1 MRLMR
6 SLLKLVVFAF
16 CLLCFFITTL
26 PLIPWL
32 QRDARRVRPIL
43 MKATSRACSFT
54 SWLLGLEVEIVGEK
68 DVLSSHKTF
77 LMVSNHMSYLDVI
90 LLASLRSACF
100 VTSQEIRET
109 PGLGIIC
116 RAGGCLFV
124 NRKNR
129 RNLGGEVK
137 ELSEAMKDGMSVTV
151 FPEATSSDGSGVLK
165 FRRPLFNAAI
175 DAKVPVLP
183 VTINYLEIDGEAVKG
198 HNRDTI
204 CWYGDMPF
212 FAHAVKLFG
221 TKKLKAQLVVGKFI
235 EPTAE
240 ALELADAAYAHVSST
255 FKILGPP
262 A

>member
-6 SLLKLVVFAF
+6 SLLKLVVFAL

-26 PLIPWL
+26 PLVPWL
-32 QRDARRVRPIL
+32 QRDARRVRPLL
-43 MKATSRACSFT
+43 MKATSLACSFT

-68 DVLSSHKTF
+68 DALSSHGTF
-77 LMVSNHMSYLDVI
+77 LMVANHMSYLDVI
-90 LLASLRSACF
+90 LLASQRSACF

-137 ELSEAMKDGMSVTV
+137 ELSEAMKDGMSVTI
-151 FPEATSSDGSGVLK
+151 FPEATSSDGSGILK

-183 VTINYLEIDGEAVKG
+183 VTINYLEIDGEAVEG
-198 HNRDTI
+198 HNRDTV
-204 CWYGDMPF
+204 CWYGDMGF
-212 FAHAVKLFG
+212 FPHAVKLFG
-221 TKKLKAQLVVGKFI
+221 TKKLKAQIVVGKALS
-235 EPTAE
+235 PDLDSMALAE
-240 ALELADAAYAHVSST
+240 ASYNQIVST

-262 A
+262 S